1 MSADP
6 ELRASDAERR
16 RVAEL
21 LRIHYLDGRL
31 TQDDFAERVE
41 HALAAR
47 TQGELAE
54 LTRDL
59 PQEAPAPPQ
68 ASVRR
73 RRKTSV
79 HVIGGFA
86 REERGLA
93 QDEYLFVSGLGGL
106 DLDLSDAQIPPGG
119 VDVEVWSVIGG
130 VALTVPEGVTVE
142 HSGFSVLGGIDD
154 GTRGAPAG
162 SPTVRLTFY
171 SLIGGAAVEPPGGPR
186 RRRLSRRPRHRGLPP
201 PPRL

>member
-21 LRIHYLDGRL
+21 LRTHYLDGRL
-31 TQDDFAERVE
+31 TQDDFDERVE

-59 PQEAPAPPQ
+59 PPEAPAPP
-68 ASVRR
+68 APVRR
-73 RRKTSV
+73 RRKVSV
-79 HVIGGFA
+79 HVIGGFG
-86 REERGLA
+86 REERGVA

-106 DLDLSDAQIPPGG
+106 DLDLGDAQIPPGG
-119 VDVEVWSVIGG
+119 VDVKVWSVIGG
-130 VALTVPEGVTVE
+130 VDE
-142 HSGFSVLGGIDD
+142 S
-154 GTRGAPAG
+154 TRGAAAG

>member
-21 LRIHYLDGRL
+21 LRTHYLDGRL

-41 HALAAR
+41 NALAAR

-54 LTRDL
+54 LACDL
-59 PQEAPAPPQ
+59 PQEAQAPPAP
-68 ASVRR
+68 VRP
-73 RRKTSV
+73 RRKVSV
-79 HVIGGFA
+79 HVVGGFG

-106 DLDLSDAQIPPGG
+106 DLDLSNAQIPAGG
-119 VDVEVWSVIGG
+119 VDVKVWSVIGG

-142 HSGFSVLGGIDD
+142 HFGFSLLGGIADS
-154 GTRGAPAG
+154 TRGAASG
-162 SPTVRLTFY
+162 SPAVRLTFY

-186 RRRLSRRPRHRGLPP
+186 RRRLSRSRHRGLPP

>member
-21 LRIHYLDGRL
+21 LRTHYLDGRL
-31 TQDDFAERVE
+31 TQDDFDERVE

-59 PQEAPAPPQ
+59 PPEAPAPP
-68 ASVRR
+68 APARR
-73 RRKTSV
+73 RRKVSV
-79 HVIGGFA
+79 HVIGGFG
-86 REERGLA
+86 REERGVA

-106 DLDLSDAQIPPGG
+106 DLDLGDAQIPPGG
-119 VDVEVWSVIGG
+119 VDVKVWSVIGG

-142 HSGFSVLGGIDD
+142 HSGFSLLGGVDD
-154 GTRGAPAG
+154 STRGAAAG